1 MKLSQEQRKR
11 VMDNLGLVRKVIQD
25 KVHSPCQL
33 GFYSYDDI
41 YQIGCV
47 GLCKAAATDRG
58 GVFSTYAYRLI
69 WHEICS
75 ALIYATRRSANTRT
89 KKFIMKTKNGVFQ
102 NELTPFVRQY
112 DILNNKWGALL
123 CRKEYQTNAIHQN
136 SRSR

>member
-75 ALIYATRRSANTRT
+75 ALIYATKRFANTRT

>member
-75 ALIYATRRSANTRT
+75 ALIYATKRFANTRT
-89 KKFIMKTKNGVFQ
+89 KKFIMKTKNGVFH
-102 NELTPFVRQY
+102 NELHP
-112 DILNNKWGALL
+112 I
-123 CRKEYQTNAIHQN
+123 C
-136 SRSR
+136 